1 MKRLFLMMLL
11 SPSLLIPTAIVISP
25 ANAVNVKMN
34 SPVEILD
41 DFNLGNSK
49 NYFIC
54 NSGLV
59 YLSTQHL
66 DKYKQGFNV
75 IQVYN
80 DEGKP
85 MTCEEFK
92 SKMVKEY
99 IKSEE

>member
-11 SPSLLIPTAIVISP
+11 SPSLLIPAAMITSP
-25 ANAVNVKMN
+25 ADAKQN

-66 DKYKQGFNV
+66 DKYKHGFSV

-92 SKMVKEY
+92 SKMV
-99 IKSEE
+99 EENEK